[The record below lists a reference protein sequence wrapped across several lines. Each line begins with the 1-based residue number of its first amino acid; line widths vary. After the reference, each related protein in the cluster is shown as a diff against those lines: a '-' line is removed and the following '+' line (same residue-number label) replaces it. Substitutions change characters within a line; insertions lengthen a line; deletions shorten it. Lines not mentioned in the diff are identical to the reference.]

1 MLTHTWVKT
10 LFPLP
15 LPVCQR
21 SDLIRIIYCWFAHL
35 LFYSECYWRFLVHHV
50 LTAIL
55 FFSRPLRVKWEW
67 AVNWTKLRV
76 RCSTVKFLAFGA
88 SWLQRLSSLLVT
100 GWNISSNAWISIT
113 NGWVSF
119 VLVSLAH
126 CCSFWIAKSVLA
138 WWDLICLRPFAKVIF
153 LWFSIKTPCSN
164 TDFVRESV
172 KWNPWFAIPGFL
184 NLFYTFWNL

>member
-10 LFPLP
+10 LFSLP

-21 SDLIRIIYCWFAHL
+21 LDLIRIIYCWFAHL

-76 RCSTVKFLAFGA
+76 RCSTVKFLTFGA
-88 SWLQRLSSLLVT
+88 SWLQRLSSLLET
-100 GWNISSNAWISIT
+100 GWNISSNAWTSIT
-113 NGWVSF
+113 IGWVLRSCVVGALLF
-119 VLVSLAH
+119 FLNRKISLGLMR
-126 CCSFWIAKSVLA
+126 FNL
-138 WWDLICLRPFAKVIF
+138 FAFLCESYIFVIF
-153 LWFSIKTPCSN
+153 H
-164 TDFVRESV
+164 
-172 KWNPWFAIPGFL
+172 
-184 NLFYTFWNL
+184 